1 MPEDKRICPVCDT
14 PLEKGETKCP
24 ICGADINSIDQKS
37 LEEID
42 ISALKDKTKVIDD
55 ILNLL
60 EEEEKKVKEK
70 IEVAPEKT
78 PAKKVEPLPEQKKE
92 EKAEKE
98 TAPEEEKKEVGQ
110 EKVATA
116 GEKEAPEERKEK
128 KEMETTPA
136 PQATFTC
143 PVCHEEIPADS
154 TTCPRCGAIFEEAVV
169 FECPVCHTEVPVEA
183 NTCPK
188 CGAIFVEDESQAASE
203 TKEKESLETVQS
215 EAEKG
220 QITKMEPAPPGAS
233 SSAPQEA
240 PQAEKSVQGQPQ
252 QETKEK
258 GEISAEKTPVKKVEE
273 KKVEDLAK
281 ELASKVSEAKIL
293 LETMRK
299 LGVEEKDIKEN
310 ISKSLSAGKE
320 KNYNEALKI
329 MDGALQDGKKR
340 VMEKIGKLVV
350 ELKSEIASYTAL
362 GCDVR
367 KGLGL
372 CERTL
377 FALETENFENSVR
390 LYTTAS
396 DYAKVLRGT
405 YEQIKKDFDAL
416 MRTIEEYKSFGVP
429 GIEDL
434 KNRIEQAKNA
444 YAGGKKEEGDKIVMG
459 VRETLTS
466 VLPDYVTKRI
476 ADQAAKLREAKLLGM
491 DVKDKIE
498 YLKEANICVK
508 KKDYAQALVWV
519 NKIDRE
525 E

>member
-1 MPEDKRICPVCDT
+1 
-14 PLEKGETKCP
+14 
-24 ICGADINSIDQKS
+24 
-37 LEEID
+37 
-42 ISALKDKTKVIDD
+42 
-55 ILNLL
+55 
-60 EEEEKKVKEK
+60 
-70 IEVAPEKT
+70 
-78 PAKKVEPLPEQKKE
+78 
-92 EKAEKE
+92 
-98 TAPEEEKKEVGQ
+98 
-110 EKVATA
+110 
-116 GEKEAPEERKEK
+116 
-128 KEMETTPA
+128 METTPA

-143 PVCHEEIPADS
+143 PICHEEIPADS

-169 FECPVCHTEVPVEA
+169 FICPVCRTEVPVEA

-188 CGAIFVEDESQAASE
+188 CGAIFVEDESYATSE
-203 TKEKESLETVQS
+203 TKEKESLGTVQT

-220 QITKMEPAPPGAS
+220 EITRIEVAPPG
-233 SSAPQEA
+233 A

-258 GEISAEKTPVKKVEE
+258 GEISAEKAPVKKVEE

-329 MDGALQDGKKR
+329 MEGALQDGKKR
-340 VMEKIGKLVV
+340 VMEKIGKLVG

-396 DYAKVLRGT
+396 DYARVLRGT

-429 GIEDL
+429 GIGDL

-476 ADQAAKLREAKLLGM
+476 AEQAAKLREAKLLGM